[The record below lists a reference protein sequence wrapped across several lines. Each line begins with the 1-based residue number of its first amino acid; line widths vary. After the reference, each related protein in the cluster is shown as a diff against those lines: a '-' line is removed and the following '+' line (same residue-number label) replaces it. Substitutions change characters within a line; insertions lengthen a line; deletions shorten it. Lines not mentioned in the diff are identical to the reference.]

1 MADLNRIKVVLDE
14 KKCTNKRLAQI
25 LGKDPATVSKW
36 CTNYAQPDLYTLQKI
51 AAVLDVDICDLIN
64 HTK

>member
-1 MADLNRIKVVLDE
+1 MADLNRIKVVLAE

-51 AAVLDVDICDLIN
+51 AAVLDVDICELIN